1 MYICKIT
8 SNSSLEREYEVKT
21 KSAMKCAKEFGRCE
35 GGEIV
40 TVVTKKSGKVLSCVM
55 WTPEN
60 GGEYYRA
67 QTY

>member
-8 SNSSLEREYEVKT
+8 SNSSREREYEVKT
-21 KSAMKCAKEFGRCE
+21 KSAMKCAQKFGRCE
-35 GGEIV
+35 GGE
-40 TVVTKKSGKVLSCVM
+40 VVKVMTKKSGKVLSCVM

-67 QTY
+67 QIY

>member
-1 MYICKIT
+1 MYICKVS
-8 SNSSLEREYEVKT
+8 SNSSREREYEVKT

-35 GGEIV
+35 YGEVV
-40 TVVTKKSGKVLSCVM
+40 TVTTKKSGKVLSRVM

-67 QTY
+67 QIY

>member
-21 KSAMKCAKEFGRCE
+21 KSAMKCAQEFGRCE
-35 GGEIV
+35 GGEVV
-40 TVVTKKSGKVLSCVM
+40 TVSTKKSGKVLSCAM
-55 WTPEN
+55 WTPKN

-67 QTY
+67 QIY